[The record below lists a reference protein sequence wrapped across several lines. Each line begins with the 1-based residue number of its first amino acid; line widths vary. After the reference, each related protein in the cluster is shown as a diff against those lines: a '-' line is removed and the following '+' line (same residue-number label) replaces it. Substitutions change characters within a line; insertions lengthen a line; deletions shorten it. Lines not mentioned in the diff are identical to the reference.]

1 MIHSFFIIFFQ
12 KAICYDW
19 CQDCYDTIMMLH
31 KTVGKYDI
39 IVNVKECD
47 LRMSIVFTS
56 RFSEEE
62 REHITFQKAN

>member
-1 MIHSFFIIFFQ
+1 
-12 KAICYDW
+12 
-19 CQDCYDTIMMLH
+19 MMLH

-39 IVNVKECD
+39 NVNVKECD